1 MRHVHHDAP
10 GVSTV
15 IALENGNLI
24 TGMVQ
29 DCDPIVEACKA
40 AHNEGRH
47 GSSDMKLAASVPLV
61 VIERYMHDHGL
72 TYEQFSHD
80 PFHKRAILN
89 DPALS
94 HFRIW
99 PGRV

>member
-1 MRHVHHDAP
+1 MRSVYQEMP
-10 GVSTV
+10 GAQTV
-15 IALENGNLI
+15 VAVEDGNLI

-29 DCDPIVEACKA
+29 DCDPIVTACKA

-47 GSSDMKLAASVPLV
+47 GSKDMRLAASVPLV
-61 VIERYMHDHGL
+61 VIERYMHDNGL

-89 DPALS
+89 DPALAA
-94 HFRIW
+94 FRIW
-99 PGRV
+99 PGKV

>member
-1 MRHVHHDAP
+1 MRAVYQELP
-10 GVSTV
+10 GANTV
-15 IALENGNLI
+15 VALEDGNLV

-29 DCDPIVEACKA
+29 DCTPIVEACKA

-47 GSSDMKLAASVPLV
+47 GSADMRLAASVPLV

-72 TYEQFSHD
+72 TFEAFSND

-89 DPALS
+89 DPALA
-94 HFRIW
+94 HFRVW
-99 PGRV
+99 PGKV